1 MKLAVNGEEKEM
13 PDGLTVSGLLESLEI
28 SVKAVAVE
36 VNREIVP
43 RSQHSETVL
52 NDGDNIEIVTFVQGG

>member
-1 MKLAVNGEEKEM
+1 MKLTVNGEERQL
-13 PDGLTVSGLLESLEI
+13 PDELTVSGLLERLGI

-43 RSQHSETVL
+43 RARHAETRL
-52 NDGDNIEIVTFVQGG
+52 KEGDRVEIVTFVQGG